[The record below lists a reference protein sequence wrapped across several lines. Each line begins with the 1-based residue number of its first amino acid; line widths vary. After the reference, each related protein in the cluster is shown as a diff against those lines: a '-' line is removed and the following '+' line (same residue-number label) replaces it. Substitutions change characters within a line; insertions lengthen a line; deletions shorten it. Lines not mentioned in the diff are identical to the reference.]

1 MSNLEALWTRYGLR
15 SDLSPLHAL
24 RQAVIAA
31 ILRALSEHAA
41 PFAAFH
47 AAYDAHPYDVMH
59 PCRVEARESLW
70 YAEHPD
76 WICTPLDEWTPF

>member
-1 MSNLEALWTRYGLR
+1 MTNLEALWTRYGLR

-41 PFAAFH
+41 PFAAFR

-59 PCRVEARESLW
+59 PARIEAREMLW
-70 YAEHPD
+70 MAQHPD
-76 WICTPLDEWTPF
+76 WTCTPLDEWTPY

>member
-1 MSNLEALWTRYGLR
+1 MNDVCALWGRYGLR

-41 PFAAFH
+41 AFAAFS
-47 AAYDAHPYDVMH
+47 AAYDAHPSDVMH
-59 PCRVEARESLW
+59 PARVEARDRLW
-70 YAEHPD
+70 FAAHED
-76 WICTPLDEWTPF
+76 WTPVEICDDCPF

>member
-59 PCRVEARESLW
+59 PARIEARENLW
-70 YAEHPD
+70 YAEHAD
-76 WICTPLDEWTPF
+76 WMPAPLDEWTPF

>member
-31 ILRALSEHAA
+31 ILRALTEHAA

-59 PCRVEARESLW
+59 PCRVEAREALW
-70 YAEHPD
+70 YAEHAD
-76 WICTPLDEWTPF
+76 WTPVEADCDCPF

>member
-31 ILRALSEHAA
+31 ILRALTEHAA

-59 PCRVEARESLW
+59 PARIEARELLW
-70 YAEHPD
+70 FAAHED
-76 WICTPLDEWTPF
+76 WIEVEFDTSCPF